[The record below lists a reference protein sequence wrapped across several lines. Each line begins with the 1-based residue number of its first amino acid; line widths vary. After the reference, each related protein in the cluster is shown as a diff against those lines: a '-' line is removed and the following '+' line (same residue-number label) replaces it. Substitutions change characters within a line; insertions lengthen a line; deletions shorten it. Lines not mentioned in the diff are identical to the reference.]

1 MKSLSIQQAIFI
13 SSKLRTQLDNAIEK
27 FRTEYRVP
35 IALNNKSIINEE
47 KNALVHNT
55 IQLIEDIKTDIT
67 RLKTAIHEA
76 NCTAQITFNNESYTP
91 SALLESLKQDRRII
105 QSLENNIS
113 FGFGQERIKAVAGVG
128 IVEEGI
134 IEEKFVLNYIE
145 QLETNANQKSMLIDQ
160 FNNEH
165 TIEVSLINQI

>member
-1 MKSLSIQQAIFI
+1 MNTFTIQQAIFI
-13 SSKLRTQLDNAIEK
+13 SSKLRTQLDNALEK

-47 KNALVHNT
+47 KSILVHDS
-55 IQLIEDIKTDIT
+55 IRLIENIKNDIT
-67 RLKTAIHEA
+67 QLKTAIHEA
-76 NCTAQITFNNESYTP
+76 NCTAQIHFDGKKYTP
-91 SALLESLKQDRRII
+91 SELLESLKQDRRIVQI
-105 QSLENNIS
+105 LENNIS

-145 QLETNANQKSMLIDQ
+145 QLESSANQKSMLIDQ

-165 TIEVSLINQI
+165 KIQIELINQI